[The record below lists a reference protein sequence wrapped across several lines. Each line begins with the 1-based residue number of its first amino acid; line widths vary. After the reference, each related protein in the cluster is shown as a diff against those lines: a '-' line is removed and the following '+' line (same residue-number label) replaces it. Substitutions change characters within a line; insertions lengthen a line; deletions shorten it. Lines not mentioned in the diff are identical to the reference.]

1 MTTGR
6 FPLVGNRM
14 HMLLETA
21 LEQVCASIAFH
32 MGKPSDELRGAIRAQ
47 IRVAL
52 FCARVLGKISNNGR
66 HLPTIETDHL

>member
-14 HMLLETA
+14 QMLLDTV
-21 LEQVCASIAFH
+21 LEQVCSSIAFH
-32 MGKPSDELRGAIRAQ
+32 QGKPSTELRSALRAQ